1 MKTKKQYTNQAL
13 ILKNRNTMIINLCYF
28 SLTLKIIMLYNLTIN
43 WSSKSN
49 QTGKVQ
55 RGEAENKDLVEEE
68 RPQENQVRSG
78 QRTFQLQPS
87 VYVSATVAFAR
98 NNGIRHQKR
107 KDERLVVC
115 YREECKMWLACKSQW
130 TASLL
135 HDCAQPHVGCGSPA
149 KHIAVD
155 GKPAQRCHDCVRF
168 PSVGQHRSGSIKD

>member
-1 MKTKKQYTNQAL
+1 MAQSVWPQDSGIVVIMKTKKQYTNQ
-13 ILKNRNTMIINLCYF
+13 
-28 SLTLKIIMLYNLTIN
+28 TLKIIMLYNLTIN

-55 RGEAENKDLVEEE
+55 RGEVENKDLVEEE
-68 RPQENQVRSG
+68 RPQENQVWCG
-78 QRTFQLQPS
+78 QRSFQLQPS

-115 YREECKMWLACKSQW
+115 YRGECKMWLACKSQW

-135 HDCAQPHVGCGSPA
+135 HDCAQLPHVGCSSPA

-155 GKPAQRCHDCVRF
+155 GKPAQWCHECVRF